1 MAIGGSNIDLKDIFE
16 KERFPKSNWQYISL
30 IVYFPFGLILA
41 ILRFFIGLHA
51 CLVALLLSHTPFIRS
66 VVLRMLC
73 LVLGINIEQDN
84 KQERDKSTR
93 VIVSN
98 CVTRFDYIAFH
109 LTTDCLAHTKWDG
122 IFPVSLAPGLQ
133 DFTQEGANNFVENL
147 KSHLANNDRPVL
159 LQPEETTSGKQ
170 CLLKF
175 CTTPA
180 EISDRVQPCA
190 VIVER
195 PLWANTATTV
205 LGSSSST
212 DLFWFLFSPYT
223 VFKLRYL
230 NVMHR
235 ESEET
240 NEAFTERM
248 RSVIASALSLKT
260 SSYNATDKAE
270 YEKRYLDELN
280 RPVLVTS
287 PYATPVRQPSP
298 ELMRMSLQVQEVL
311 PYVPRDVIIRDLS
324 RTRSVDLTIS
334 NILEGVVSYTPLTVQ
349 QQASASQQ
357 PQQSRTQQTTT
368 SSASSPIRPTEVV
381 FSKSS
386 QDRMISF
393 KERKAKMIEEARRRY
408 IEKKGL
414 KGLD

>member
-1 MAIGGSNIDLKDIFE
+1 MAIVGSNVDLKDIFE

-41 ILRFFIGLHA
+41 VLRFFIGLHA
-51 CLVALLLSHTPFIRS
+51 CLVALLLTHTPFIRS
-66 VVLRMLC
+66 IVLRMLC
-73 LVLGINIEQDN
+73 LVLGINVEQEN

-93 VIVSN
+93 VIVAN

-109 LTTDCLAHTKWDG
+109 LTTDCISHSKWDG
-122 IFPVSLAPGLQ
+122 LFPVSLLPGLH
-133 DFTQEGANNFVENL
+133 DFTLDGNHNIVENL
-147 KSHLANNDRPVL
+147 RSHIENNDTPVL

-170 CLLKF
+170 YLLKF
-175 CTTPA
+175 NTTPA
-180 EISDRVQPCA
+180 EICDRVQPCA

-195 PLWANTATTV
+195 PIWANTAPTV

-230 NVMHR
+230 NVLHR
-235 ESEET
+235 EGDET
-240 NEAFTERM
+240 DEAFTERM
-248 RSVIASALSLKT
+248 SAVIASALTVKT
-260 SSYNATDKAE
+260 SSFTAKDKAE
-270 YEKRYLDELN
+270 YEKRYIDELN

-287 PYATPVRQPSP
+287 PYVPAPVRQPSP
-298 ELMRMSLQVQEVL
+298 ELIRMSLQVAEVL
-311 PYVPRDVIIRDLS
+311 PYVPREVIMRDLS
-324 RTRSVDLTIS
+324 RTRSVDMTIS
-334 NILEGVVSYTPLTVQ
+334 NILEGVVSYTPLTASQ
-349 QQASASQQ
+349 QQQLQASAQ
-357 PQQSRTQQTTT
+357 PLRTLH
-368 SSASSPIRPTEVV
+368 SSSPSSVNEVV

-386 QDRMISF
+386 QDRMVSF
-393 KERKAKMIEEARRRY
+393 KERKARMIEEARRRY